1 MQIIKGNKLHN
12 NEENSGVVLNIAY
25 KNYDKTVHKEILVY
39 DGPGLIYQLGGVI
52 SLFLGI
58 SFYTLLSNML
68 DWVGRKL

>member
-25 KNYDKTVHKEILVY
+25 KNYDKTVHDEILVY